1 MCTWL
6 GDSAGSLNGSI
17 NRAIAPCYFISTH
30 NNNKMQR
37 TKKVGLTADFD
48 FAVYIM
54 SVSFVLH
61 GIIIFLLHR
70 WQRPKSNAFT
80 SAIYETVD
88 VANAIVN
95 IVTTIET
102 IKCAHICLIGTRNI
116 HTRTEVF
123 LFYVFCSCNS
133 TPFDNN
139 ENTWHGTA
147 CKKKIRFISSC
158 NKMQKKVK
166 LWW

>member
-1 MCTWL
+1 MLFYQHTQQQ
-6 GDSAGSLNGSI
+6 
-17 NRAIAPCYFISTH
+17 
-30 NNNKMQR
+30 KMQR

-102 IKCAHICLIGTRNI
+102 IKCAYICLIGKRNI